1 MNNNRF
7 KLSNY
12 SILFLVIFISFNL
25 YITENKITRHHK
37 HPGSQISSHPD
48 IEIEPLNKNDL
59 NNIDNIDN
67 DINVGSNDKEEKINI
82 NQERIFNLDK
92 NQEEIKKLKYAANN
106 YIEDDEF
113 VYNNNN
119 NNIAYNKDIKDDS
132 ILDLDQEIKDREKG
146 NINNIPNHPNQNM
159 NKILR
164 EIKSNRGNNNYYKY
178 QAQKYP
184 IPKFKSSINSLNIVN
199 GSCLN
204 IPIKP
209 TYFYDN

>member
-1 MNNNRF
+1 MKNNRF
-7 KLSNY
+7 KLSKY

-25 YITENKITRHHK
+25 FITENKITRHHK

-119 NNIAYNKDIKDDS
+119 NIAYNKDIKDDS
-132 ILDLDQEIKDREKG
+132 ILDLDQEIKNREKG
-146 NINNIPNHPNQNM
+146 NINNISNHPNQQNFIPNNNNNVIIIM
-159 NKILR
+159 KEKIL
-164 EIKSNRGNNNYYKY
+164 IFHNLMLKK
-178 QAQKYP
+178 K
-184 IPKFKSSINSLNIVN
+184 
-199 GSCLN
+199 
-204 IPIKP
+204 
-209 TYFYDN
+209 D